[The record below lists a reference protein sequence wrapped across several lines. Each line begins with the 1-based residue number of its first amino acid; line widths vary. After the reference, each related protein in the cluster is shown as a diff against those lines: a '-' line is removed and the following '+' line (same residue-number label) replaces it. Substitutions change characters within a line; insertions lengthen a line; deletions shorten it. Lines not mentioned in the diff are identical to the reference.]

1 MYFVFYLCV
10 SLNIVIIILL
20 YVYII
25 KAFKHYPT
33 RGFFFQL
40 TFLKLF
46 SQLFNIILFYR

>member
-33 RGFFFQL
+33 RGFFFSIDV
-40 TFLKLF
+40 FK
-46 SQLFNIILFYR
+46 II